1 MICVYDVG
9 NENFENNGDA
19 VLTPKSGTHTQVAGG
34 GFDLKMVHPVDPD
47 GKWQH
52 LVPGAIIKVPV
63 PVETIE
69 TSYTGVDADIY
80 KTTTSADLREGP
92 NAPTRIVY
100 QEWSGSQMTPTE
112 YHVGDKVTVSYA
124 SHRNYKCVYFDY
136 GDPAQFV
143 PPPGSS
149 WWTPIADWTTGSTV
163 LATLPSG
170 TELYLVE
177 DYNTSWYKF
186 ETMYGLV
193 GYVQKSKVTFDRH
206 VTAEENPPRVIT
218 DQLFRIEEAVVDDDD
233 KTVNVTAKHVSYDL
247 AGDLIQDV
255 SVSQASPALA
265 IYRLVEGLMIP
276 YRGAIATNL
285 TTDDD
290 GTYTG
295 EIKGKNG
302 IFALLDPDKGIVH
315 EFNAKYSRDN
325 WDLFVMQRNAT
336 NRGYYLRYGVNT
348 RGISWKRNSSQLITR
363 IVPVAKDADGKDLY
377 LPELWIDSP
386 YISDYPVI
394 KMSRLT
400 VQGQVGKDKGTGDG
414 STWTESDLLDEMRAK
429 AGEQFSVSHVDEIV
443 EEVTVQ
449 VEQLDKTAEYT
460 WLNGLK
466 DLLLYD
472 AVTVE
477 NDQLG
482 LITQLYVSQIEYDFV
497 KEKIAGIKM
506 TNIQDMNVRTV
517 AGYNVMY
524 NSIGPE
530 KLTDEVAQNI
540 IQQAVDRIS

>member
-1 MICVYDVG
+1 MICVYDIG

-19 VLTPKSGTHTQVAGG
+19 VLTPTSGTHTQVAGG

-47 GKWQH
+47 GKWKH

-80 KTTTSADLREGP
+80 KTTASADLREGP
-92 NAPTRIVY
+92 SAPQRITY
-100 QEWSGSQMTPTE
+100 QTWQDTPDGYSVGS
-112 YHVGDKVTVSYA
+112 KVTYSADGHNYQCVHGEGGTSITHNPP
-124 SHRNYKCVYFDY
+124 SHSDWKR
-136 GDPAQFV
+136 
-143 PPPGSS
+143 
-149 WWTPIADWTTGSTV
+149 IADYTTGSTV

-177 DYNTSWYKF
+177 DYNTSWYKL

-193 GYVQKSKVTFDRH
+193 GYMQKSKVTFDRH

-218 DQLFRIEEAVVDDDD
+218 DQLFRIEEAVVDDNDQA
-233 KTVNVTAKHVSYDL
+233 VNVTAKHVSYDL
-247 AGDLIQDV
+247 AGILIQNV

-265 IYRLVEGLMIP
+265 ISRLVDGLMIP

-348 RGISWKRNSSQLITR
+348 RGITWKRNSSQLVTR
-363 IVPVAKDADGKDLY
+363 IVPVAKDADGNDLY

-386 YISDYPVI
+386 NISDYPVI

-400 VQGQVGKDKGTGDG
+400 VQGQVGKDKGTGDA

-429 AGEQFSVSHVDEIV
+429 AAEQYSVSHVDEIV
-443 EEVTVQ
+443 VEVTVQ

-460 WLNGLK
+460 WLNDLK

-472 AVTVE
+472 AVTAE
-477 NDQLG
+477 NDHIG
-482 LITQLYVSQIEYDFV
+482 LIMQLYVSQIEYDYV
-497 KEKIAGIKM
+497 KKKIVGIKL

-530 KLTDEVAQNI
+530 KLTDEVAQVI
-540 IQQAVDRIS
+540 VQQAVDRIG

>member
-1 MICVYDVG
+1 MISVYDIG
-9 NENFENNGDA
+9 NEDFERNGDA
-19 VLTPKSGTHTQVAGG
+19 VLTPISGSHTQVAGG
-34 GFDLKMVHPVDPD
+34 GFDLKMVHPVDPG
-47 GKWQH
+47 GKWEH

-69 TSYTGVDADIY
+69 TSYTGIEADIY
-80 KTTTSADLREGP
+80 KTTANTELRDGPSAPSTITYSAWNGATTYTVGSRVTYS
-92 NAPTRIVY
+92 NYAPHKNY
-100 QEWSGSQMTPTE
+100 Q
-112 YHVGDKVTVSYA
+112 
-124 SHRNYKCVYFDY
+124 CVYFNPD
-136 GDPAQFV
+136 DMNKWLA
-143 PPPGSS
+143 PPHSS
-149 WWTPIADWTTGSTV
+149 WWKAIPDVSSGANV
-163 LATLPSG
+163 LVSLPTG

-186 ETMYGLV
+186 ATMYGIV

-206 VTAEENPPRVIT
+206 VTPEENQPRVIK
-218 DQLFRIEEAVVDDDD
+218 DQLFRIEEAVVDDNDQ
-233 KTVNVTAKHVSYDL
+233 TVNVTAKHVSYDL

-265 IYRLVEGLMIP
+265 IARMIEGLMMP
-276 YRGAIATNL
+276 YRGTIATNL

-315 EFNAKYSRDN
+315 EFNARYARDN
-325 WDLFVMQRNAT
+325 WDLFIMQRVAT
-336 NRGYYLRYGVNT
+336 NRGYYFRYGVNT

-363 IVPVAKDADGKDLY
+363 IVPVAKDAGGSDLY

-386 YISDYPVI
+386 NISDYPVI

-429 AGEQFSVSHVDEIV
+429 AAEQYSVSHVDEIV

-460 WLNGLK
+460 WLNGIK

-482 LITQLYVSQIEYDFV
+482 LITQLYVSQIEYDYV
-497 KEKIAGIKM
+497 KKKIVGVKL

-530 KLTDEVAQNI
+530 KLTDEVSQVI
-540 IQQAVDRIS
+540 IQQAIDVLG